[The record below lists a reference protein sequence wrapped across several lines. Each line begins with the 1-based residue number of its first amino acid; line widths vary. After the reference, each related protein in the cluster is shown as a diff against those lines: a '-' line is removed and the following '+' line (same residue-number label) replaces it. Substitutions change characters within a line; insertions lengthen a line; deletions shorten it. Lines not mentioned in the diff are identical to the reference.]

1 MTHRRLTTALAFA
14 LLAPVLLVAS
24 GGDPSPVCDAVLAA
38 LGGAMT
44 AHASDTSGSVTFSWI
59 LVGGGMRNLGK
70 DAAKFGGLAIGTQL
84 HALKT
89 SPDAITPDVN
99 PTTEASGSIFV
110 GPFPKECNDKYHYHG
125 ALFGVHDT
133 GKNCGWGKAIPFDEA
148 SDAAMALS
156 AAMMYELRAE
166 NAVFDTTSPDPAL
179 AVTLLGDAAGE
190 LAKLS
195 TALDALQTAGKIST
209 RLRASLGKQVDAI
222 GKLDT
227 AASTA
232 LQGASEGDKKTQK
245 VLKRATAKKSKL
257 MQRLAKANVV
267 ASPDGAFLD

>member
-1 MTHRRLTTALAFA
+1 MTHRLLTAMLAVVLA
-14 LLAPVLLVAS
+14 APVLLVAS
-24 GGDPSPVCDAVLAA
+24 GGNPSTLRDDLIGA
-38 LGGAMT
+38 LGGAMA

-70 DAAKFGGLAIGTQL
+70 DATKFGSLAIGTQL
-84 HALKT
+84 HALKD
-89 SPDAITPDVN
+89 SPEAITPDLN

-148 SDAAMALS
+148 TDAATALS
-156 AAMMYELRAE
+156 AAVMFELRAQ
-166 NAVFDTTSPDPAL
+166 NAAFDVSSPDPAM

-190 LAKLS
+190 LTKLG
-195 TALDALQTAGKIST
+195 DAIDLLQTGGKISA
-209 RLRASLGKQVDAI
+209 RLRTALRKQVDAVA
-222 GKLDT
+222 KLDT
-227 AASTA
+227 AAASA
-232 LQGASEGDKKTQK
+232 LEGVSIGDKKTQK
-245 VLKRATAKKSKL
+245 ILKRALAKKSKM
-257 MQRLAKANVV
+257 MQKLAKANAV